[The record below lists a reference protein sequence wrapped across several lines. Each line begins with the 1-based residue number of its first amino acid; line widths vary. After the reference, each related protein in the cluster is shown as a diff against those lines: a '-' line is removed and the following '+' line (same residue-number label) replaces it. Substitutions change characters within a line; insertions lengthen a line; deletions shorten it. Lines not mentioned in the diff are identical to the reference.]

1 MIPEDFRARTVVSSR
16 RLLTIAPDY
25 PLLAVSRYR
34 YCQFLLPGQP
44 GALVE
49 AIERDQKMA
58 TKSLPRRNPKKTA
71 AQRMTKPRATKT
83 AATQKASTKP
93 LSKMAR
99 IEETQT
105 KIRATMR
112 VGGMVGRVSKSD
124 TNKLRGLG
132 PMIAAARKYWKG
144 VDGWVAEE
152 FPKWQPATRRHKT
165 A

>member
-1 MIPEDFRARTVVSSR
+1 
-16 RLLTIAPDY
+16 
-25 PLLAVSRYR
+25 
-34 YCQFLLPGQP
+34 
-44 GALVE
+44 
-49 AIERDQKMA
+49 MA

-71 AQRMTKPRATKT
+71 AKHMTKPRATKT

-93 LSKMAR
+93 LSKMVR

-112 VGGMVGRVSKSD
+112 VGGMVGRVSKPD

-144 VDGWVAEE
+144 VDRWVAKE
-152 FPKWQPATRRHKT
+152 FPKWQPAARRHKT
-165 A
+165 V